1 MKKINIYFI
10 VFALAIVCLPALLS
24 FGIRYL
30 PANNQ
35 PPLGVT
41 QKLYG
46 DKIMKDRIGLSENN
60 FSGLGL
66 SFKNPNLINK
76 KEITLEIS
84 EENGELLRSSVL
96 SGFNIPDGGFVRFAF
111 EPIADSKGNGYVIAL
126 SSPSSEEKEALEVYL
141 SKGSENIALVA
152 YYKPRSAASL
162 IGDIYSNW
170 MERLFQDK
178 AFAALYLVIIVSG
191 LGYVAFGKK
200 ETI

>member
-126 SSPSSEEKEALEVYL
+126 SSPQAKKKRRSRSIYLKVQKILPWLPITSHALPQVL
-141 SKGSENIALVA
+141 SGISIRIGWKDYFRI
-152 YYKPRSAASL
+152 KPLRHY
-162 IGDIYSNW
+162 IW
-170 MERLFQDK
+170 
-178 AFAALYLVIIVSG
+178 
-191 LGYVAFGKK
+191 
-200 ETI
+200 